1 MTSHVPTV
9 DGVCLRQLRPIAAPR
24 PGFPVVMPGESIGG
38 ADEPWLKF
46 IRSLEEWGERFPGF
60 ELESAELRNGKY
72 YIYCLRT

>member
-1 MTSHVPTV
+1 
-9 DGVCLRQLRPIAAPR
+9 
-24 PGFPVVMPGESIGG
+24 MPGESIGG